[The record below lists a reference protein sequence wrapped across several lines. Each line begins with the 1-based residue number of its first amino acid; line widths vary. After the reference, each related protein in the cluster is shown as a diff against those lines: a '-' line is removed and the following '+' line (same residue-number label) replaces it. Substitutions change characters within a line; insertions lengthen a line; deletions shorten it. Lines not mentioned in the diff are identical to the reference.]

1 MESAEKENLC
11 LFCKNKFEEKPVIV
25 YSKGLEN
32 IRWIAKKNHDFAL
45 QEETKKKS
53 WTGEAILVHAVFWRR
68 FSDKRESVDSK
79 PTNSKRL
86 RTKFMWKALCLFCE
100 KTINKDYK
108 SSKEFSW
115 VVTHEVK
122 DRFLKRASERDDE
135 WSKTVESRLLS
146 SNDLVAEEAIH
157 HKACMGK
164 FCLSKTSDYEKPG
177 RPVTTEIFNG
187 FEAVCTWL
195 EEEGD
200 CDLHTIN
207 EL

>member
-1 MESAEKENLC
+1 MTL
-11 LFCKNKFEEKPVIV
+11 
-25 YSKGLEN
+25 
-32 IRWIAKKNHDFAL
+32 
-45 QEETKKKS
+45 
-53 WTGEAILVHAVFWRR
+53 
-68 FSDKRESVDSK
+68 
-79 PTNSKRL
+79 
-86 RTKFMWKALCLFCE
+86 
-100 KTINKDYK
+100 
-108 SSKEFSW
+108 
-115 VVTHEVK
+115 EVK
-122 DRFLKRASERDDE
+122 ERVLKRASERDDE
-135 WSKTVESRLLS
+135 WGKTVESRLLS